1 MCHLSSHFHGR
12 GLLQLLEA
20 PTDGRYSALAAVLG
34 VRSQVSG
41 VVQDLQS
48 LAFDVE
54 VTGHIKALQILVYF
68 MVSRDERKGQYLL
81 ARA

>member
-1 MCHLSSHFHGR
+1 M
-12 GLLQLLEA
+12 QLLKA
-20 PTDGRYSALAAVLG
+20 PTDGRYSALAVRHHAVLG

-54 VTGHIKALQILVYF
+54 VTGHIEALEILVYF
-68 MVSRDERKGQYLL
+68 MVSRDERKGQCLL